1 MPIPMMSVWRRAAAW
16 CGTAARNTM
25 ELARAWPGQFPVLIH
40 IFGMDDLSQP
50 RR

>member
-1 MPIPMMSVWRRAAAW
+1 MAIPIMRAWRRAAAW
-16 CGTAARNTM
+16 CGTAARTTKAI
-25 ELARAWPGQFPVLIH
+25 ARAWPGQFPVLIP